1 MPESRKR
8 PGHHE
13 YRKPADIPP
22 GQRIRGRVF
31 VSILMV
37 AFGALIAY
45 FSVGANYPVLLII
58 VVLSAVIGYYIGK
71 KMEKEASQK
80 PGGKL

>member
-13 YRKPADIPP
+13 FKKPADIPSR
-22 GQRIRGRVF
+22 QRIKGRVF

-37 AFGALIAY
+37 AFGLLIAL
-45 FSVGANYPVLLII
+45 FAVGTNYPILALV
-58 VVLSAVIGYYIGK
+58 VVLSAVIGYFIGK
-71 KMEKEASQK
+71 KMEKEASEK
-80 PGGKL
+80 TAD

>member
-13 YRKPADIPP
+13 HKKPADIPS
-22 GQRIRGRVF
+22 GQRIKGRVF

-37 AFGALIAY
+37 AFGLLIAY
-45 FSVGANYPVLLII
+45 FSVGANYPVLLM
-58 VVLSAVIGYYIGK
+58 VVALSAVIGYFIGK
-71 KMEKEASQK
+71 KMEMEA
-80 PGGKL
+80 GKKDRD